1 MTLHRH
7 ISASISR
14 AAISTLLALGA
25 LSASAQGLKQQT
37 ERPDTTRFFR
47 GLQVMAD
54 VVGPIQLAV
63 SDYGQ
68 YEAALLINL
77 KDKYFPVFE
86 LGYGTANHED
96 DPVTHVAYKTSA
108 PYGKVGMDFNI
119 MKNKHD
125 IYRVYIGARYAFTTF
140 KYDVASPV
148 LTDPVWKD
156 PAAIQ
161 LNNVSASYHW
171 AELLFAVDAKI
182 WGPLH
187 LGWSVR
193 YRRRLAH
200 NDGESG
206 NVWYV
211 PGFGKTGNSRLGGT
225 FNIIINL

>member
-1 MTLHRH
+1 MTPHRH

-68 YEAALLINL
+68 YEAALRINL

>member
-1 MTLHRH
+1 MTPHRH

-14 AAISTLLALGA
+14 AAISTLLTLGA
-25 LSASAQGLKQQT
+25 LSANAQGLKPHA

-68 YEAALLINL
+68 YEAALRINF

>member
-1 MTLHRH
+1 MTHHRH

-14 AAISTLLALGA
+14 VAISALLAIGA
-25 LSASAQGLKQQT
+25 LSASAQGLKPKT

-68 YEAALLINL
+68 YEAALRINF

-96 DPVTHVAYKTSA
+96 DPVTHVVYKTSA

-148 LTDPVWKD
+148 LTDPVWQD

-161 LNNVSASYHW
+161 LNNISASYHW

-193 YRRRLAH
+193 YRRRLAP

>member
-1 MTLHRH
+1 MTPHRH

-14 AAISTLLALGA
+14 AAISALFALGA

-68 YEAALLINL
+68 YEVALRINF

-200 NDGESG
+200 NDGDAG

>member
-25 LSASAQGLKQQT
+25 LSASAQGLKQQV

-54 VVGPIQLAV
+54 AVGPIQLAV

-68 YEAALLINL
+68 YEAALRINF

-140 KYDVASPV
+140 KYDVASSV

>member
-7 ISASISR
+7 ISVSISR
-14 AAISTLLALGA
+14 VAISALFALGT
-25 LSASAQGLKQQT
+25 LSASAQGLKPQA

-54 VVGPIQLAV
+54 AVGPIQLAV

-68 YEAALLINL
+68 YEAALRINF

-200 NDGESG
+200 DDGDAG

>member
-1 MTLHRH
+1 MTHHRH

-14 AAISTLLALGA
+14 VAISALLAFGA
-25 LSASAQGLKQQT
+25 LSASAQGLKPQT

-68 YEAALLINL
+68 YEAALRINL

-96 DPVTHVAYKTSA
+96 APVTQVVYKTSA
-108 PYGKVGMDFNI
+108 PYGKAGMDFNI

>member
-68 YEAALLINL
+68 YEAALRINL

>member
-1 MTLHRH
+1 MMPPKSIYAY
-7 ISASISR
+7 ISI
-14 AAISTLLALGA
+14 LALS
-25 LSASAQGLKQQT
+25 LMLMPMSADAQQQKLV
-37 ERPDTTRFFR
+37 EKPDTLPFFR
-47 GLQVMAD
+47 G
-54 VVGPIQLAV
+54 IAV
-63 SDYGQ
+63 SADLVGAGMMTLGDYGQ
-68 YEAALLINL
+68 YEAALRINF

-140 KYDVASPV
+140 KYDVASSV

>member
-68 YEAALLINL
+68 YEAALRINF

-96 DPVTHVAYKTSA
+96 APVTQVVYKTSA
-108 PYGKVGMDFNI
+108 PYGKAGMDFNI

-161 LNNVSASYHW
+161 LNNISASYHW

>member
-25 LSASAQGLKQQT
+25 LSASAQGLKLHA

-68 YEAALLINL
+68 YEAALRINF

-96 DPVTHVAYKTSA
+96 DPVTHVVYKTSA

-125 IYRVYIGARYAFTTF
+125 IYRVYVGARYAFTSF

-156 PAAIQ
+156 PAEIE
-161 LNNVSASYHW
+161 LNNIPASCHW
-171 AELLFAVDAKI
+171 AELVFAVDAKI

>member
-1 MTLHRH
+1 MTPHRH

-37 ERPDTTRFFR
+37 EHPDTTRFFR

-68 YEAALLINL
+68 YEAALRINF
-77 KDKYFPVFE
+77 KDKYFLVFE

-96 DPVTHVAYKTSA
+96 DPVTHVVYKTSA

>member
-1 MTLHRH
+1 MTPHRH

-68 YEAALLINL
+68 YEAALRINF

-200 NDGESG
+200 NDGDAG

>member
-1 MTLHRH
+1 MTPHRH

-37 ERPDTTRFFR
+37 EHPDTTRFFR

-68 YEAALLINL
+68 YEAALRINF
-77 KDKYFPVFE
+77 KDKYFLVFE

-96 DPVTHVAYKTSA
+96 DPVTHVVYKTSA

-225 FNIIINL
+225 FNIIINM

>member
-1 MTLHRH
+1 MPLHRH

-68 YEAALLINL
+68 YEAALRINF

>member
-14 AAISTLLALGA
+14 ATISTLLALGA
-25 LSASAQGLKQQT
+25 LSASAQGLKPQS

-54 VVGPIQLAV
+54 VVGQIQLAV

-68 YEAALLINL
+68 YEAALRINL
-77 KDKYFPVFE
+77 KDKFFPVFE
-86 LGYGTANHED
+86 LGYGTANHKD
-96 DPVTHVAYKTSA
+96 DPVTHVVYKTSA

>member
-1 MTLHRH
+1 MTHHRH

-14 AAISTLLALGA
+14 VAISALLAFGA
-25 LSASAQGLKQQT
+25 LSASAQGLKPHA

-68 YEAALLINL
+68 YEAALRINL

-96 DPVTHVAYKTSA
+96 DPVSHVVYKTSA

-125 IYRVYIGARYAFTTF
+125 IYRVYVGARYAFTSF
-140 KYDVASPV
+140 KYDVASHV

-156 PAAIQ
+156 PAEIE
-161 LNNVSASYHW
+161 LNNIPASCHW
-171 AELLFAVDAKI
+171 AELVFAVDAKI

>member
-1 MTLHRH
+1 MTPHRH

-68 YEAALLINL
+68 YEAALRINL

-96 DPVTHVAYKTSA
+96 DPVTHVVYKTSA

-148 LTDPVWKD
+148 LTDPVWQD

-161 LNNVSASYHW
+161 LNNISASYHW

>member
-1 MTLHRH
+1 MTPHRH

-25 LSASAQGLKQQT
+25 LSASAQGLKQQS

-54 VVGPIQLAV
+54 AVGPIQLAV

-68 YEAALLINL
+68 YEAALRINF

>member
-14 AAISTLLALGA
+14 AAISTLLALGT
-25 LSASAQGLKQQT
+25 LSASAQGLKLHA

-47 GLQVMAD
+47 GLQVMVDA
-54 VVGPIQLAV
+54 VGPIQLAV

-68 YEAALLINL
+68 YEAALRINL

-182 WGPLH
+182 WSPLH

-200 NDGESG
+200 DDGESG

>member
-7 ISASISR
+7 ISVSISR

-25 LSASAQGLKQQT
+25 LSANAQGLKQQV

-54 VVGPIQLAV
+54 AVGPIQLAV

-68 YEAALLINL
+68 YEAALRINF

-200 NDGESG
+200 NDGDAG

>member
-14 AAISTLLALGA
+14 AAISALLALGT
-25 LSASAQGLKQQT
+25 LSASAQGLKLHA

-54 VVGPIQLAV
+54 AVGPIQLAV

-68 YEAALLINL
+68 YEAALRINF

>member
-7 ISASISR
+7 ISVSISR
-14 AAISTLLALGA
+14 AAISALFALGA
-25 LSASAQGLKQQT
+25 LSANAQGLKPQA
-37 ERPDTTRFFR
+37 ERPDTTRFIR

-54 VVGPIQLAV
+54 AVGPIQLAV

-68 YEAALLINL
+68 YEAALRINF

>member
-25 LSASAQGLKQQT
+25 LSASAQGLKQQV

-54 VVGPIQLAV
+54 AVGPIQLAV

-68 YEAALLINL
+68 YEAALRINF

-119 MKNKHD
+119 MKYKHD

>member
-1 MTLHRH
+1 MTPHRH

-68 YEAALLINL
+68 YEAALRINL

-161 LNNVSASYHW
+161 LNNISASYHW

>member
-1 MTLHRH
+1 MTPHRH

-68 YEAALLINL
+68 YEAALRINF

-182 WGPLH
+182 WGPMH

>member
-1 MTLHRH
+1 MTHHRH

-14 AAISTLLALGA
+14 VAISALLAFGA
-25 LSASAQGLKQQT
+25 LSASAQGLKPKT

-54 VVGPIQLAV
+54 AVGPIQLAV

-68 YEAALLINL
+68 YEAALRINL

-96 DPVTHVAYKTSA
+96 DPVTHVVYKTSA

-125 IYRVYIGARYAFTTF
+125 IYRVYVGARYAFTSF

-156 PAAIQ
+156 PAEIE
-161 LNNVSASYHW
+161 LNNIPASCHW
-171 AELLFAVDAKI
+171 AELVFAVDGDHYI
-182 WGPLH
+182 
-187 LGWSVR
+187 
-193 YRRRLAH
+193 
-200 NDGESG
+200 
-206 NVWYV
+206 
-211 PGFGKTGNSRLGGT
+211 
-225 FNIIINL
+225 

>member
-1 MTLHRH
+1 MTPHRH

-14 AAISTLLALGA
+14 AAISTLLALGT
-25 LSASAQGLKQQT
+25 LSANAQGLKQQV

-68 YEAALLINL
+68 YEAALRINF

>member
-1 MTLHRH
+1 MTPHRH

-14 AAISTLLALGA
+14 AAISTLLALGT
-25 LSASAQGLKQQT
+25 LSASAQGLKPHA

-68 YEAALLINL
+68 YEAALRINF

-96 DPVTHVAYKTSA
+96 DPVTHVVYKTSA

-161 LNNVSASYHW
+161 LNNISASYHW

>member
-1 MTLHRH
+1 MTPHRH

-14 AAISTLLALGA
+14 AAISTLLTLGA
-25 LSASAQGLKQQT
+25 LSANAQGLKPHA

-68 YEAALLINL
+68 YEAALRINF

-156 PAAIQ
+156 PATIQ

>member
-1 MTLHRH
+1 MTPHRH

-37 ERPDTTRFFR
+37 ERPDTTRFFH
-47 GLQVMAD
+47 GFQVMAD

-68 YEAALLINL
+68 YEAALRINF

-156 PAAIQ
+156 PADIQ
-161 LNNVSASYHW
+161 LNNISASYHW

>member
-1 MTLHRH
+1 MTPHRH
-7 ISASISR
+7 ISVSISR
-14 AAISTLLALGA
+14 AAINTLLALGA
-25 LSASAQGLKQQT
+25 LSASAQGLKPQS

-47 GLQVMAD
+47 GLQVMVDA
-54 VVGPIQLAV
+54 VGPIQLAV

-68 YEAALLINL
+68 YEAALRINF

-125 IYRVYIGARYAFTTF
+125 IYRVYIGARYAFSTF

-225 FNIIINL
+225 FNLIINL

>member
-1 MTLHRH
+1 MTPHRH

-68 YEAALLINL
+68 YEAALRINL

-148 LTDPVWKD
+148 WTEPVWKD

>member
-1 MTLHRH
+1 MTPHRH

>member
-1 MTLHRH
+1 MTPHRH

-25 LSASAQGLKQQT
+25 LSASAQGLKPHA

-68 YEAALLINL
+68 YEAALRINL

>member
-1 MTLHRH
+1 MTHHRH
-7 ISASISR
+7 ISASSSR
-14 AAISTLLALGA
+14 VAISALLAFGA
-25 LSASAQGLKQQT
+25 LSASAQGLKPQT

-47 GLQVMAD
+47 GLQVMVDA
-54 VVGPIQLAV
+54 VGPIQLAV

-68 YEAALLINL
+68 YEAALRINL

-182 WGPLH
+182 WSPLH

-200 NDGESG
+200 DDGESG

>member
-1 MTLHRH
+1 MTHHRH

-14 AAISTLLALGA
+14 VAISTLLALGT
-25 LSASAQGLKQQT
+25 LSANAQGLKPQA
-37 ERPDTTRFFR
+37 ERLDTTRFFR

-54 VVGPIQLAV
+54 AVGPIQLAV

-68 YEAALLINL
+68 YEAALRINL

>member
-68 YEAALLINL
+68 YEAALRINF

-108 PYGKVGMDFNI
+108 LYGKVGMDFNI

-161 LNNVSASYHW
+161 LNDVSASYHW